1 MTWFGQWNICLPHL
15 KAKLGVTFAGRELG
29 ITFPEWKSAYA
40 MSLLIPRGLYEQSE
54 RRIVQKRPCEETWTR
69 EQSAFPWSE
78 WVRMQQTSVCQA
90 DITESAKVCVTF
102 LAPSKGWLQTAE
114 ILRKGLELLMV
125 ERRKKRWIKESEPVN
140 LPPLGLWHG
149 KQHLRAPKDSHSCL
163 EEQHL
168 MSARQSASTS
178 DHCYVHKHVPV
189 SLKDDCLFLQRLLPL
204 LSIV

>member
-1 MTWFGQWNICLPHL
+1 MKYMFTPPKSQVRSNFCRKGAWHHISWMKVSLCHEFTNPQGPIWTVRKENC
-15 KAKLGVTFAGRELG
+15 
-29 ITFPEWKSAYA
+29 PEKTVWRD
-40 MSLLIPRGLYEQSE
+40 MN
-54 RRIVQKRPCEETWTR
+54 R

-78 WVRMQQTSVCQA
+78 WVRMQQTSACQA

-125 ERRKKRWIKESEPVN
+125 ERRKTRWIKESEPVN